1 MKRHPLFGYTE
12 TMTEAAWDAM
22 FDRMR
27 NAVVQA
33 GGDLPSVSQIAR
45 EKQDPYRVLISTLL
59 SLRTKDQVTLEAS
72 RRLFA
77 LADTPQAMVRLS
89 QKEIEQAIFPA
100 GFYQRKAQQILSIS
114 HLLIDRYG
122 GAVPADQKALMDLP
136 GVGIKTANLTLNLGF
151 GINAL
156 CVDCHVHQIANRMGW
171 VKTKSPEETEK
182 ALQSVMPPKHWIP
195 MNELLVSFGQL
206 VCTPVSPKCSLCPEA
221 DHCPKIGVTKAR

>member
-1 MKRHPLFGYTE
+1 
-12 TMTEAAWDAM
+12 MTEAAWDAM

-77 LADTPQAMVRLS
+77 LADTPQAMVHLS

-100 GFYQRKAQQILSIS
+100 GFYHAKPSRS
-114 HLLIDRYG
+114 
-122 GAVPADQKALMDLP
+122 
-136 GVGIKTANLTLNLGF
+136 
-151 GINAL
+151 
-156 CVDCHVHQIANRMGW
+156 
-171 VKTKSPEETEK
+171 SP
-182 ALQSVMPPKHWIP
+182 
-195 MNELLVSFGQL
+195 
-206 VCTPVSPKCSLCPEA
+206 SPTS
-221 DHCPKIGVTKAR
+221 

>member
-1 MKRHPLFGYTE
+1 
-12 TMTEAAWDAM
+12 M

-182 ALQSVMPPKHWIP
+182 GAAERHATQTLDPDERTAGILRTTGLHPGQSQMLPSVRKRATAQRS
-195 MNELLVSFGQL
+195 ELRKRDEVPWLWPGRTRRSSWR
-206 VCTPVSPKCSLCPEA
+206 P
-221 DHCPKIGVTKAR
+221 